1 MPAILFEMA
10 FISNPREESLLD
22 DASFQGKV
30 ADALSQSLLA
40 HLDLYSRKVA
50 TSTAAR

>member
-22 DASFQGKV
+22 DPAFQNRI
-30 ADALSQSLLA
+30 ADALSESLLA
-40 HLDLYSRKVA
+40 HLDRYSRKLSPA
-50 TSTAAR
+50 QAAR

>member
-22 DASFQGKV
+22 DPSFQSRLAEG
-30 ADALSQSLLA
+30 LSTSLLA
-40 HLDLYSRKVA
+40 YLDSYSRKLSSA
-50 TSTAAR
+50 QAAR